1 MLAPLFDVDVSN
13 VMYPDAFVKE
23 KVKVFLLLPHFAPTG
38 SFVALLFAIHM

>member
-23 KVKVFLLLPHFAPTG
+23 KVKVFSPT
-38 SFVALLFAIHM
+38 LHLFPSSQVT